1 MKYILALDI
10 GIASV
15 GWAVLDKESETVV
28 EAGSNI
34 FPEASAA
41 DNQLRRDMRGAKRNN
56 RRLKTRINDFIKLWE
71 KNNLSI
77 PQFKSTEI
85 VGLKVRAITEE
96 ITLDELYLILYSYL
110 KHRGISYLEDAL
122 DDTVSGSSAYAN
134 GLKLNAKELET
145 HYPCEIQQ
153 ERLNTIGKYRGQ
165 SQIIND
171 NGEVLDLSNVFT
183 IGAYRKEIQRVFEI
197 QKKYHPELTDE
208 FCDGYMLIF
217 NRKRK
222 YYEGPGNEKSRTDY
236 GRFTTKL
243 DANGNYITEDNI
255 FEKLIGKCSVY
266 PDELRAAAASY
277 TAQEYN
283 VLNDLNNLTING
295 RKLEKNEKHEIVERI
310 KSSNTINMRKIISD
324 CMGENIDD
332 FAGARI
338 DKSGK
343 EIFHKFEVYNK
354 MRKALLEIGIDIS
367 SYSREELDE
376 IGYIMTI
383 NTDKEAMMEAF
394 QKSWIDLSD
403 DVKQCFINMRK
414 TNGALFNKWQSFSLK
429 IMNELIPEMY
439 AQPKEQMTLLT
450 EMGVTKGTQ
459 EEFAGL
465 KYIPVDVVSED
476 IFNPVVRRSV
486 RISFKI
492 LNAVLKKYK
501 ALDTIVIEM
510 PRDRNSEEQKKR
522 INDSQKL
529 NEKEMEYIEKKLAV
543 TYGIKLSPS
552 DFSSQKQ
559 LSLKLK
565 LWNEQ
570 DGICL
575 YSGKTIDPNDIIN
588 NPQLFEIDHIIPRS
602 ISFDDARSNKVLVY
616 RSENQKK
623 GNQTPYYY
631 LTHSHSE
638 WSFEQYKA
646 TVMNLSKKKEYAIS
660 RKKIQNL
667 LYSEDITKM
676 DVLKGFINRNI
687 NDTSYAS
694 RLVLNTIQNF
704 FMAND
709 ADTKVKVIKG
719 SYTHQMRSNLKL
731 DKNRDESYSHHAVD
745 AMLIGYSELG
755 YEAYHKLQGEFIDF
769 ETGEILR
776 KDMWDENMSD
786 DVYADYLY
794 GKKWANIR
802 NEVVKAEKNVKY
814 WHYVM
819 RKSNRGLCNQTIRGT
834 REYDGKQYKINK
846 LDIRTKEGIKV
857 FAKLAFSKKDSD
869 RERLLVYLN
878 DRRTFDD
885 LCKIYEDYSDAAN
898 PFVQYEKETGDI
910 VRKYSK
916 KHNGPRIDKLKYKDG
931 EVGACIDISHKYG
944 FEKGSKKVI
953 LESLVP
959 YRMDVYYKEEN
970 HSYYLVGVKQSDI
983 KFEKGRNVID
993 EEAYA
998 RILVNEKMI
1007 QPGQSRTDLE
1017 NHGFKFK
1024 LSFYKNDIIEY
1035 EKDGKIYTER
1045 LVSRTMPKQR
1055 NYIETKP
1062 IDRDKH
1068 ENSKDGR
1075 KTIGLSK
1082 TKLVIKIRT
1091 DILGNKYSCSEEK
1104 FTSFC

>member
-15 GWAVLDKESETVV
+15 GWAVLDKESENVI

-41 DNQLRRDMRGAKRNN
+41 DNQLRRDMRGEKRNN

-71 KNNLSI
+71 NNNLSI

-122 DDTVSGSSAYAN
+122 DDTVSGSNAYAN

-217 NRKRK
+217 KRKRK

-236 GRFTTKL
+236 GIFTTQL
-243 DANGNYITEDNI
+243 DANGDYIKKDNI

-266 PDELRAAAASY
+266 PEELRAAAASY

-283 VLNDLNNLTING
+283 LLNDLNNLTING
-295 RKLEKNEKHEIVERI
+295 RKLEENEKHEIVERI

-367 SYSREELDE
+367 NYSREELDK

-383 NTDKEAMMEAF
+383 NTDKEALMEAF
-394 QKSWIDLSD
+394 QESWIGLPEE
-403 DVKQCFINMRK
+403 VKQCFIDMRK
-414 TNGALFNKWQSFSLK
+414 SNGALFNKWQSFSLK

-570 DGICL
+570 DGRCL

-786 DVYADYLY
+786 EVYADYLY

-1007 QPGQSRTDLE
+1007 QPGQSRIDLE

-1024 LSFYKNDIIEY
+1024 LSFYKNDVIEY

-1062 IDRDKH
+1062 IDKAKF
-1068 ENSKDGR
+1068 EKQNLV
-1075 KTIGLSK
+1075 GLGK
-1082 TKLVIKIRT
+1082 TKFIKKYRY

>member
-15 GWAVLDKESETVV
+15 GWAVLDKESETVI

-295 RKLEKNEKHEIVERI
+295 RKLEENEKHEIVERI

-367 SYSREELDE
+367 NYSREELDE

-403 DVKQCFINMRK
+403 DVKQCLINMRK
-414 TNGALFNKWQSFSLK
+414 TNGVLFNKWQSFSLK

-529 NEKEMEYIEKKLAV
+529 NEKEMEFIEKKLAV

-719 SYTHQMRSNLKL
+719 SYTHQMRCNLKL

-786 DVYADYLY
+786 EVYADYLY

-1007 QPGQSRTDLE
+1007 QPGQSRADLE
-1017 NHGFKFK
+1017 NLGFKFN

-1045 LVSRTMPKQR
+1045 LVSRTMPKKR

-1068 ENSKDGR
+1068 EDSKDGR
-1075 KTIGLSK
+1075 KRIGLSE
-1082 TKLVIKIRT
+1082 TKLVKKIRT